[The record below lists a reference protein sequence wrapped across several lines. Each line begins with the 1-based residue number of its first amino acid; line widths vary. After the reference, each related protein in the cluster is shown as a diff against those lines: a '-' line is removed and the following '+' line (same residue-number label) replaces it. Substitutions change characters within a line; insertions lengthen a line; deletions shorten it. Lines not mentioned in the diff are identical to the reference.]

1 MALYEGS
8 GISRDKRIRRRE
20 VSPVC
25 GWSLLIALLAISTA
39 SSASPAANLTALDH
53 GFSLMYDLDFAQ
65 SHQVFSQW
73 QRQHP
78 DDPMGPAGE
87 AAGLLFSELNRLGVL
102 ESQFY
107 EDDKAFD
114 ARKKLDPDPTV
125 RNRFNATLDQAE
137 TLARSRLAKD
147 AKDRDGLFGLTLAS
161 GLRADYA
168 ALVEKRNVASL
179 HFTKQ
184 ATGWAEQLLA
194 VDPKCYDAHL
204 AAGISK
210 YIIGSMAAPVRWF
223 LRLGGMSGDKA
234 AGIEELQITADK
246 GRYLAPFARILL
258 AIAYVREKDKP
269 HAREL
274 LSALRDQ
281 FPENPLFGREIA
293 RLDNV
298 R

>member
-1 MALYEGS
+1 MAWYEGL
-8 GISRDKRIRRRE
+8 GISDDKRIRRQAVRR
-20 VSPVC
+20 VC
-25 GWSLLIALLAISTA
+25 GWCLLMTLVAMSTA
-39 SSASPAANLTALDH
+39 SNAFPAPSLTALDH
-53 GFSLMYDLDFAQ
+53 GFSLMYDLDFTQ
-65 SHQVFSQW
+65 SHQVFSEW
-73 QRQHP
+73 HRQHP

-107 EDDKAFD
+107 QDDKAFD
-114 ARKKLDPDPTV
+114 GRKKLDPDPAV
-125 RNRFNATLDQAE
+125 RDRFNAALDQTE
-137 TLARSRLAKD
+137 TLARIRLAKN

-184 ATGWAEQLLA
+184 ATGWAEQLLV

-223 LRLGGMSGDKA
+223 LRLGGMSGDKE
-234 AGIEELQITADK
+234 AGIQELQITADK

-274 LSALRDQ
+274 LAALREQ

-293 RLDNV
+293 RLDSV
-298 R
+298 P